1 MSPSARPGRWA
12 TTPCPAWSGR
22 SRRSTASSRPPTAR
36 RCSSTSPKQRPWTRP
51 SAVRRPSRSRR
62 APDVAGNLRA
72 LRRRIRSTQSTKKI
86 FSAQELIAGAR
97 IVRAQA
103 RVEASK
109 PYAREITRVLSAL
122 ASSASLDHPLLTERQ
137 DARRAAVLVI
147 TSDRGFAGSYNVN
160 VLRRTEE
167 LLSLLR
173 QEGKEP
179 VLYVV
184 GRKGETYYSF
194 RDRPFEESFTGF
206 SEQPNYADAQQVGR
220 ALIDA
225 FTAGE
230 DDVDG
235 GPGEDDILGVDE
247 LHIVYT
253 EFRSLLAQV
262 PVAKRMAPLEV
273 EEVEEFDYER
283 EDRAAGRTGDS
294 GVPTSYE
301 FEPSAEMLLD
311 ALLPKYITT
320 RIYAAML
327 EAAASE
333 SASRRRAMKSASD
346 NAEELAKNLSRQA
359 NQARQAEITQEIS
372 EIVGGADA
380 LVSAGADD

>member
-1 MSPSARPGRWA
+1 M
-12 TTPCPAWSGR
+12 
-22 SRRSTASSRPPTAR
+22 
-36 RCSSTSPKQRPWTRP
+36 
-51 SAVRRPSRSRR
+51 
-62 APDVAGNLRA
+62 AGSLRA

-97 IVRAQA
+97 IVRAQN

-122 ASSASLDHPLLTERQ
+122 AGSASLDHPLLTERP
-137 DARRAAVLVI
+137 DAGRVAVLVI

-167 LLSLLR
+167 LLRLLR
-173 QEGKEP
+173 NEGKDP

-184 GRKGETYYSF
+184 GRKGETYYRF
-194 RDRPFEESFTGF
+194 RDRPIVDSWTGF
-206 SEQPNYADAQQVGR
+206 SEQPGYEDAQRVGST
-220 ALIDA
+220 LIEA

-230 DDVDG
+230 DDLDG
-235 GPGEDDILGVDE
+235 GPGADGVIGVDE

-253 EFRSLLAQV
+253 EFRSLLSQV
-262 PVAKRMAPLEV
+262 PVAKRMAPLVV
-273 EEVEEFDYER
+273 EEVDEFRDEA
-283 EDRAAGRTGDS
+283 DQPQRTS
-294 GVPTSYE
+294 EVPTSYE
-301 FEPSAEMLLD
+301 FEPSAEALLD
-311 ALLPKYITT
+311 ALLPKYVTT

-346 NAEELAKNLSRQA
+346 NAEELAKNLARQA

>member
-1 MSPSARPGRWA
+1 
-12 TTPCPAWSGR
+12 
-22 SRRSTASSRPPTAR
+22 
-36 RCSSTSPKQRPWTRP
+36 
-51 SAVRRPSRSRR
+51 
-62 APDVAGNLRA
+62 
-72 LRRRIRSTQSTKKI
+72 
-86 FSAQELIAGAR
+86 
-97 IVRAQA
+97 
-103 RVEASK
+103 VEASK

-122 ASSASLDHPLLTERQ
+122 ASSASLDHPLLTEREKPE
-137 DARRAAVLVI
+137 RAAVLVI

-167 LLSLLR
+167 LLALLR

-179 VLYVV
+179 LLYVV

-194 RDRPFEESFTGF
+194 RHRDMADTFTGF
-206 SEQPNYADAQQVGR
+206 SEQPSYPDAQRVGEE
-220 ALIDA
+220 LIAA
-225 FTAGE
+225 FSAGA
-230 DDVDG
+230 DDEAGGGAGADG
-235 GPGEDDILGVDE
+235 VLGVDE

-283 EDRAAGRTGDS
+283 EDRESGQTGDS

-301 FEPSAEMLLD
+301 FEPSAEGLLD

-380 LVSAGADD
+380 LVSANAGD

>member
-1 MSPSARPGRWA
+1 MA
-12 TTPCPAWSGR
+12 
-22 SRRSTASSRPPTAR
+22 AS
-36 RCSSTSPKQRPWTRP
+36 
-51 SAVRRPSRSRR
+51 
-62 APDVAGNLRA
+62 LRA

-122 ASSASLDHPLLTERQ
+122 AASASLDHPLLTERENP
-137 DARRAAVLVI
+137 RRAAVLVI

-167 LLSLLR
+167 LLGLLR

-179 VLYVV
+179 LLYVV

-194 RDRPFEESFTGF
+194 RQREMEDTFTGF
-206 SEQPNYADAQQVGR
+206 SEQPRYENAQEVGEV
-220 ALIDA
+220 LIDA

-230 DDVDG
+230 DDAEGNADG
-235 GPGEDDILGVDE
+235 IAGVDE

-253 EFRSLLAQV
+253 EFRSLLSQV

-283 EDRAAGRTGDS
+283 EDREAGRQSDT

-301 FEPSAEMLLD
+301 FEPSAEALLD
-311 ALLPKYITT
+311 ALLPKYVTT
-320 RIYAAML
+320 RIFAAML
-327 EAAASE
+327 ESAASE

-346 NAEELAKNLSRQA
+346 NAEELAKNLSRLA

-380 LVSAGADD
+380 LVAANADY

>member
-1 MSPSARPGRWA
+1 M
-12 TTPCPAWSGR
+12 
-22 SRRSTASSRPPTAR
+22 ASS
-36 RCSSTSPKQRPWTRP
+36 
-51 SAVRRPSRSRR
+51 
-62 APDVAGNLRA
+62 LRA
-72 LRRRIRSTQSTKKI
+72 LRRRIRSTKSTKKI

-137 DARRAAVLVI
+137 NPKRAAVLVI

-167 LLSLLR
+167 LLALLR

-194 RDRPFEESFTGF
+194 RDREMAQTFTGF
-206 SEQPNYADAQQVGR
+206 SEQPAYENAQEVGS
-220 ALIDA
+220 ALIDV
-225 FTAGE
+225 FTAGA
-230 DDVDG
+230 DDDEGGAGADG
-235 GPGEDDILGVDE
+235 ILGVDE
-247 LHIVYT
+247 LHIVFT
-253 EFRSLLAQV
+253 EFRSLLSQV

-283 EDRAAGRTGDS
+283 EDRESGTGTDS

-301 FEPSAEMLLD
+301 FEPSAEGLLD
-311 ALLPKYITT
+311 ALLPKYIST

-380 LVSAGADD
+380 LVTAGAND

>member
-1 MSPSARPGRWA
+1 M
-12 TTPCPAWSGR
+12 
-22 SRRSTASSRPPTAR
+22 ASS
-36 RCSSTSPKQRPWTRP
+36 
-51 SAVRRPSRSRR
+51 
-62 APDVAGNLRA
+62 LRA
-72 LRRRIRSTQSTKKI
+72 LRRRIRSTKSTKKI

-137 DARRAAVLVI
+137 NPSRAAVLVV

-167 LLSLLR
+167 LLALLR

-194 RDRPFEESFTGF
+194 RDREMEQTFTGF
-206 SEQPNYADAQQVGR
+206 SEQPAYVNAQEVGS
-220 ALIDA
+220 ALIDV
-225 FTAGE
+225 FSAGA
-230 DDVDG
+230 DDEDG
-235 GPGEDDILGVDE
+235 GAGADGVLGVDE
-247 LHIVYT
+247 LHIVFT
-253 EFRSLLAQV
+253 EFRSLLSQV

-283 EDRAAGRTGDS
+283 EERESGHADDS
-294 GVPTSYE
+294 GIPTSYE
-301 FEPSAEMLLD
+301 FEPSAEGLLD

-333 SASRRRAMKSASD
+333 SASRRRAMK
-346 NAEELAKNLSRQA
+346 
-359 NQARQAEITQEIS
+359 
-372 EIVGGADA
+372 
-380 LVSAGADD
+380 

>member
-1 MSPSARPGRWA
+1 
-12 TTPCPAWSGR
+12 
-22 SRRSTASSRPPTAR
+22 
-36 RCSSTSPKQRPWTRP
+36 
-51 SAVRRPSRSRR
+51 
-62 APDVAGNLRA
+62 
-72 LRRRIRSTQSTKKI
+72 
-86 FSAQELIAGAR
+86 
-97 IVRAQA
+97 
-103 RVEASK
+103 
-109 PYAREITRVLSAL
+109 
-122 ASSASLDHPLLTERQ
+122 
-137 DARRAAVLVI
+137 VI

-194 RDRPFEESFTGF
+194 RHREMADTFTGF
-206 SEQPNYADAQQVGR
+206 SEQPNYPDAQRVGQE
-220 ALIDA
+220 LIAA

-230 DDVDG
+230 DDEDG
-235 GPGEDDILGVDE
+235 GAGADEILGVDE

-253 EFRSLLAQV
+253 EFRSLLSQV

-283 EDRAAGRTGDS
+283 EDREHGAGGNDS

-301 FEPSAEMLLD
+301 FEPSAEGLLD

-380 LVSAGADD
+380 LVKAGAGD

>member
-1 MSPSARPGRWA
+1 M
-12 TTPCPAWSGR
+12 
-22 SRRSTASSRPPTAR
+22 ASS
-36 RCSSTSPKQRPWTRP
+36 
-51 SAVRRPSRSRR
+51 
-62 APDVAGNLRA
+62 LRA

-122 ASSASLDHPLLTERQ
+122 ASSASLDHALLTERQ
-137 DARRAAVLVI
+137 NPNRAAVLVI

-167 LLSLLR
+167 LLALLR
-173 QEGKEP
+173 QEGKQP

-194 RDRPFEESFTGF
+194 RDREMAATFIGF
-206 SEQPNYADAQQVGR
+206 SEQPGYGDAQKVGS
-220 ALIDA
+220 ALIDV

-230 DDVDG
+230 DDDREDG
-235 GPGEDDILGVDE
+235 AGGSAGPDGVLGVDE

-253 EFRSLLAQV
+253 EFRSLLSQV

-283 EDRAAGRTGDS
+283 EDRERGAAGDS

-301 FEPSAEMLLD
+301 FEPSAEGLLD
-311 ALLPKYITT
+311 ALLPKYVTT

-372 EIVGGADA
+372 EIVGGSEA
-380 LVSAGADD
+380 LVSAGSGD

>member
-1 MSPSARPGRWA
+1 
-12 TTPCPAWSGR
+12 
-22 SRRSTASSRPPTAR
+22 
-36 RCSSTSPKQRPWTRP
+36 
-51 SAVRRPSRSRR
+51 
-62 APDVAGNLRA
+62 VAGNLRA

-137 DARRAAVLVI
+137 NPRRAAVLVI

-167 LLSLLR
+167 LLALLR

-194 RDRPFEESFTGF
+194 RNREMADTFTGF
-206 SEQPNYADAQQVGR
+206 SEQPNYPDAQRVGE
-220 ALIDA
+220 ALIAA

-230 DDVDG
+230 DDDETGAGADG
-235 GPGEDDILGVDE
+235 VLGVDE

-253 EFRSLLAQV
+253 EFRSLLSQV

-283 EDRAAGRTGDS
+283 EDREHGVTGDS

-301 FEPSAEMLLD
+301 FEPSAEALLD
-311 ALLPKYITT
+311 ALLPKYVTT
-320 RIYAAML
+320 RIFAAML
-327 EAAASE
+327 ESAASE

-380 LVSAGADD
+380 LVSANADD

>member
-1 MSPSARPGRWA
+1 VA
-12 TTPCPAWSGR
+12 
-22 SRRSTASSRPPTAR
+22 AS
-36 RCSSTSPKQRPWTRP
+36 
-51 SAVRRPSRSRR
+51 
-62 APDVAGNLRA
+62 LRA

-137 DARRAAVLVI
+137 NPRRAAVLVI

-167 LLSLLR
+167 LLALLR

-194 RDRPFEESFTGF
+194 RDREMAETFTGF
-206 SEQPNYADAQQVGR
+206 SEQPRYEDAQEVGS
-220 ALIDA
+220 ALIDV
-225 FTAGE
+225 FVAGE
-230 DDVDG
+230 DDDEQG
-235 GPGEDDILGVDE
+235 GAGADDILGVDE

-253 EFRSLLAQV
+253 EFRSLLSQV

-283 EDRAAGRTGDS
+283 EDREQGQTGNDS
-294 GVPTSYE
+294 GIPTAYE
-301 FEPSAEMLLD
+301 FEPSAEGLLD

-372 EIVGGADA
+372 EIVGGSDA
-380 LVSAGADD
+380 LVSAGSGD

>member
-1 MSPSARPGRWA
+1 MA
-12 TTPCPAWSGR
+12 
-22 SRRSTASSRPPTAR
+22 AS
-36 RCSSTSPKQRPWTRP
+36 
-51 SAVRRPSRSRR
+51 
-62 APDVAGNLRA
+62 LRA
-72 LRRRIRSTQSTKKI
+72 LRRRIRSTQSTKTI

-122 ASSASLDHPLLTERQ
+122 ASSASLDHPLLTERENPQ
-137 DARRAAVLVI
+137 RAAVLVI

-173 QEGKEP
+173 KEGKEP

-194 RDRPFEESFTGF
+194 RDREMAQTFTGF
-206 SEQPNYADAQQVGR
+206 SEQPGYENAQEVGT
-220 ALIDA
+220 ALIDV

-230 DDVDG
+230 DDDDG
-235 GPGEDDILGVDE
+235 GAGADGIFGVDE

-253 EFRSLLAQV
+253 EFRSLLSQV

-273 EEVEEFDYER
+273 EEVEEFDYEA
-283 EDRAAGRTGDS
+283 EDRAAGKTDDS

-301 FEPSAEMLLD
+301 FEPSAEGLLD
-311 ALLPKYITT
+311 ALLPKYVTT

-346 NAEELAKNLSRQA
+346 NAEELAKTLSRQA

-372 EIVGGADA
+372 EIVGGSDA
-380 LVSAGADD
+380 LVSAGAND

>member
-1 MSPSARPGRWA
+1 MA
-12 TTPCPAWSGR
+12 
-22 SRRSTASSRPPTAR
+22 AS
-36 RCSSTSPKQRPWTRP
+36 
-51 SAVRRPSRSRR
+51 
-62 APDVAGNLRA
+62 LRA

-137 DARRAAVLVI
+137 NPQRAAVLVI

-173 QEGKEP
+173 KEGKEP

-194 RDRPFEESFTGF
+194 RNREMADTFTGF
-206 SEQPNYADAQQVGR
+206 SEQPNYTDAQAVGEE
-220 ALIDA
+220 LIAA

-230 DDVDG
+230 DDVDDG
-235 GPGEDDILGVDE
+235 GTESRAGADGILGVDE
-247 LHIVYT
+247 LHIIYT
-253 EFRSLLAQV
+253 EFRSLLSQV

-283 EDRAAGRTGDS
+283 EDREHGQAGNDS

-301 FEPSAEMLLD
+301 FEPSAEGLLD

-372 EIVGGADA
+372 EIVGGSEA
-380 LVSAGADD
+380 LVSAGAGD

>member
-1 MSPSARPGRWA
+1 M
-12 TTPCPAWSGR
+12 
-22 SRRSTASSRPPTAR
+22 
-36 RCSSTSPKQRPWTRP
+36 
-51 SAVRRPSRSRR
+51 
-62 APDVAGNLRA
+62 AGNLRA
-72 LRRRIRSTQSTKKI
+72 LRRRIRSTRSTKKI

-97 IVRAQA
+97 IVRAQN

-122 ASSASLDHPLLTERQ
+122 AGSASLDHPLLTERE
-137 DARRAAVLVI
+137 RPGRVAVLVI

-167 LLSLLR
+167 LLGLLR
-173 QEGKEP
+173 DEGKDP

-184 GRKGETYYSF
+184 GRKGETYYRF
-194 RDRPFEESFTGF
+194 RDREFTDSWTGF
-206 SEQPNYADAQQVGR
+206 SEQPAYENAQEVGR
-220 ALIDA
+220 VLIEA
-225 FTAGE
+225 FTAGA
-230 DDVDG
+230 DDEATAGGRDG
-235 GPGEDDILGVDE
+235 VAGVDE

-262 PVAKRMAPLEV
+262 PVAKRMAPLVV
-273 EEVEEFDYER
+273 EEVDEFRDEQPGQ
-283 EDRAAGRTGDS
+283 DAAGHGPE
-294 GVPTSYE
+294 VPTSYE
-301 FEPSAEMLLD
+301 FEPSAEALLD

-380 LVSAGADD
+380 LVSAGQDD

>member
-1 MSPSARPGRWA
+1 MA
-12 TTPCPAWSGR
+12 
-22 SRRSTASSRPPTAR
+22 AS
-36 RCSSTSPKQRPWTRP
+36 
-51 SAVRRPSRSRR
+51 
-62 APDVAGNLRA
+62 LRA

-122 ASSASLDHPLLTERQ
+122 ASSASLDHPLLTERENP
-137 DARRAAVLVI
+137 RRAAVLVI

-167 LLSLLR
+167 LLALLR

-194 RDRPFEESFTGF
+194 RDREMAATFTGF
-206 SEQPNYADAQQVGR
+206 SEQPGYEDAQGVGS
-220 ALIDA
+220 ALIDV
-225 FTAGE
+225 FVAGE
-230 DDVDG
+230 DDEDG
-235 GPGEDDILGVDE
+235 GAGADGILGVDE

-253 EFRSLLAQV
+253 EFRSLLSQV

-283 EDRAAGRTGDS
+283 EDRESGTAGDS

-301 FEPSAEMLLD
+301 FEPSAEGLFD
-311 ALLPKYITT
+311 ALLPKYVTT

-372 EIVGGADA
+372 EIVGGSDA
-380 LVSAGADD
+380 LVSAGSAD

>member
-1 MSPSARPGRWA
+1 
-12 TTPCPAWSGR
+12 
-22 SRRSTASSRPPTAR
+22 
-36 RCSSTSPKQRPWTRP
+36 
-51 SAVRRPSRSRR
+51 
-62 APDVAGNLRA
+62 VAGTLRA

-122 ASSASLDHPLLTERQ
+122 ASSASLDHPLLTERENP
-137 DARRAAVLVI
+137 RRAAVLVI

-194 RDRPFEESFTGF
+194 RHREMVDTFTGF
-206 SEQPNYADAQQVGR
+206 SEQPSYPDAQRVGEE
-220 ALIDA
+220 LIAA

-230 DDVDG
+230 DDEEGGGAGADG
-235 GPGEDDILGVDE
+235 ILGVDE

-283 EDRAAGRTGDS
+283 EDRESGHAADS

-301 FEPSAEMLLD
+301 FEPSAEGLLD

-380 LVSAGADD
+380 LVSANAGD

>member
-1 MSPSARPGRWA
+1 M
-12 TTPCPAWSGR
+12 
-22 SRRSTASSRPPTAR
+22 
-36 RCSSTSPKQRPWTRP
+36 
-51 SAVRRPSRSRR
+51 
-62 APDVAGNLRA
+62 AGNLRA

-109 PYAREITRVLSAL
+109 PYAHEITRVLSAL
-122 ASSASLDHPLLTERQ
+122 AQSASLDHPMLTQRENP
-137 DARRAAVLVI
+137 RRAAVLVI

-167 LLSLLR
+167 LLGLLR
-173 QEGKEP
+173 EEGKEP

-194 RDRPFEESFTGF
+194 RQRETRETFTGF
-206 SEQPNYADAQQVGR
+206 SEQPRYSDAQRVGE
-220 ALIDA
+220 ALITA
-225 FTAGE
+225 FNAGN
-230 DDVDG
+230 DDDG
-235 GPGEDDILGVDE
+235 GSDEEGVDDVDE

-262 PVAKRMAPLEV
+262 PVAKRMVPLEV

-283 EDRAAGRTGDS
+283 EDRSAGRPRDERQP
-294 GVPTSYE
+294 VSYE
-301 FEPSAEMLLD
+301 FEPSAEALLD
-311 ALLPKYITT
+311 ALLPKYVTT

-380 LVSAGADD
+380 LVSAKSED

>member
-1 MSPSARPGRWA
+1 MA
-12 TTPCPAWSGR
+12 
-22 SRRSTASSRPPTAR
+22 AS
-36 RCSSTSPKQRPWTRP
+36 
-51 SAVRRPSRSRR
+51 
-62 APDVAGNLRA
+62 LRA

-137 DARRAAVLVI
+137 NPQRAAVLVI

-194 RDRPFEESFTGF
+194 RDREMADTFTGF
-206 SEQPNYADAQQVGR
+206 SEQPGYEDAQRVGQE
-220 ALIDA
+220 LIAA

-230 DDVDG
+230 DDEDG
-235 GPGEDDILGVDE
+235 GAGADGILGVDE

-283 EDRAAGRTGDS
+283 EDRESGGAAGSDS

-301 FEPSAEMLLD
+301 FEPSAEGLLD

>member
-1 MSPSARPGRWA
+1 M
-12 TTPCPAWSGR
+12 
-22 SRRSTASSRPPTAR
+22 
-36 RCSSTSPKQRPWTRP
+36 
-51 SAVRRPSRSRR
+51 
-62 APDVAGNLRA
+62 AGSLRA

-122 ASSASLDHPLLTERQ
+122 ASSASLDHPLLTERT
-137 DARRAAVLVI
+137 DARRVAVLVI

-167 LLSLLR
+167 LLGLLR
-173 QEGKEP
+173 NEGKEP

-184 GRKGETYYSF
+184 GRKGETYYRF
-194 RDRPFEESFTGF
+194 RDREFAESWTGF
-206 SEQPNYADAQQVGR
+206 SEQPNYSDAQEVGR
-220 ALIDA
+220 TLIDA
-225 FTAGE
+225 FSAGE
-230 DDVDG
+230 DDDEGGAGADG
-235 GPGEDDILGVDE
+235 ILGVDE
-247 LHIVYT
+247 LHIVFT
-253 EFRSLLAQV
+253 EFRSLLSQV
-262 PVAKRMAPLEV
+262 PVANRMAPLVV
-273 EEVEEFDYER
+273 EEVEEFRDER
-283 EDRAAGRTGDS
+283 DGGGRSSDI
-294 GVPTSYE
+294 PTSYE
-301 FEPSAEMLLD
+301 FEPSAEALLD
-311 ALLPKYITT
+311 ALLPKYVTT

-380 LVSAGADD
+380 LVSAGSDD

>member
-1 MSPSARPGRWA
+1 MA
-12 TTPCPAWSGR
+12 
-22 SRRSTASSRPPTAR
+22 AS
-36 RCSSTSPKQRPWTRP
+36 
-51 SAVRRPSRSRR
+51 
-62 APDVAGNLRA
+62 LRA

-97 IVRAQA
+97 IVRAQN

-109 PYAREITRVLSAL
+109 PYAREITKVLSAL
-122 ASSASLDHPLLTERQ
+122 ASSASLDHPLLTEREKPG
-137 DARRAAVLVI
+137 RVAVLVI

-167 LLSLLR
+167 LLGLLR
-173 QEGKEP
+173 SEGKDP

-184 GRKGETYYSF
+184 GRKGETYYRF
-194 RDRPFEESFTGF
+194 RDRAVEETWTGF
-206 SEQPNYADAQQVGR
+206 SEQPGYADAQAVGST
-220 ALIDA
+220 LIEA

-230 DDVDG
+230 DDDQGNADG
-235 GPGEDDILGVDE
+235 IDGVDE

-273 EEVEEFDYER
+273 EEVEEFEHER
-283 EDRAAGRTGDS
+283 DEAAAGQKSTD
-294 GVPTSYE
+294 VPTSYE
-301 FEPSAEMLLD
+301 FEPSPEALLD
-311 ALLPKYITT
+311 ALLPKYIST

-327 EAAASE
+327 ESAASE

-359 NQARQAEITQEIS
+359 NAARQAGITQEIS

-380 LVSAGADD
+380 LVSSGSDI

>member
-1 MSPSARPGRWA
+1 M
-12 TTPCPAWSGR
+12 
-22 SRRSTASSRPPTAR
+22 
-36 RCSSTSPKQRPWTRP
+36 
-51 SAVRRPSRSRR
+51 
-62 APDVAGNLRA
+62 AGSLRA

-97 IVRAQA
+97 IVRAQN

-122 ASSASLDHPLLTERQ
+122 AGSASLDHPLLTERP
-137 DARRAAVLVI
+137 DANRVAVLVI

-167 LLSLLR
+167 LLRLLR
-173 QEGKEP
+173 NEGKEP

-184 GRKGETYYSF
+184 GRKGETYYRF
-194 RDRPFEESFTGF
+194 RDRDFAESWTGF
-206 SEQPNYADAQQVGR
+206 SEQPNYSDAQAVGST
-220 ALIDA
+220 LIDA

-230 DDVDG
+230 DDADG
-235 GPGEDDILGVDE
+235 GAGADEIFGVDE

-262 PVAKRMAPLEV
+262 PVAKRMAPLVV
-273 EEVEEFDYER
+273 EEVDEFRDES
-283 EDRAAGRTGDS
+283 DAPQRTS
-294 GVPTSYE
+294 EVPTSYE
-301 FEPSAEMLLD
+301 FEPSAEALLD
-311 ALLPKYITT
+311 ALLPKYVTT

-346 NAEELAKNLSRQA
+346 NAEELAKNLARQA

-380 LVSAGADD
+380 LVSTSSD

>member
-1 MSPSARPGRWA
+1 MA
-12 TTPCPAWSGR
+12 
-22 SRRSTASSRPPTAR
+22 AS
-36 RCSSTSPKQRPWTRP
+36 
-51 SAVRRPSRSRR
+51 
-62 APDVAGNLRA
+62 LRA

-137 DARRAAVLVI
+137 NPRRAAVLVI

-173 QEGKEP
+173 QEGKQP

-194 RDRPFEESFTGF
+194 RDREMAQTFTGF
-206 SEQPNYADAQQVGR
+206 SEQPGYDDAQEVGR
-220 ALIDA
+220 VLIDV

-230 DDVDG
+230 DDEDG
-235 GPGEDDILGVDE
+235 GPGADGIDGVDE

-253 EFRSLLAQV
+253 EFRSLLSQV

-283 EDRAAGRTGDS
+283 EDRESGRTGDS

-301 FEPSAEMLLD
+301 FEPSAEGLLD
-311 ALLPKYITT
+311 ALLPKYVTT

-380 LVSAGADD
+380 LVSAGSGD

>member
-1 MSPSARPGRWA
+1 M
-12 TTPCPAWSGR
+12 
-22 SRRSTASSRPPTAR
+22 
-36 RCSSTSPKQRPWTRP
+36 
-51 SAVRRPSRSRR
+51 
-62 APDVAGNLRA
+62 AGSLRA

-97 IVRAQA
+97 IVRAQN
-103 RVEASK
+103 RVAASK

-122 ASSASLDHPLLTERQ
+122 AGSASLDHPLLTERP
-137 DARRAAVLVI
+137 DARRVAVLVI

-167 LLSLLR
+167 LLGLLR

-184 GRKGETYYSF
+184 GRKGETYYRF
-194 RDRPFEESFTGF
+194 RDREFAESWTGF
-206 SEQPNYADAQQVGR
+206 SEQPNYTDAQEVGR
-220 ALIDA
+220 TLIDA

-230 DDVDG
+230 DDDEGGAGADG
-235 GPGEDDILGVDE
+235 ILGVDE
-247 LHIVYT
+247 LHIVFT
-253 EFRSLLAQV
+253 EFRSLLSQV
-262 PVAKRMAPLEV
+262 PVANRMAPLVV
-273 EEVEEFDYER
+273 EEVEEFRDEQ
-283 EDRAAGRTGDS
+283 DGSGRTS
-294 GVPTSYE
+294 EIPTSYE
-301 FEPSAEMLLD
+301 FEPSAEALLD
-311 ALLPKYITT
+311 ALLPKYVTT

-346 NAEELAKNLSRQA
+346 NAEELAKNLARQA

-380 LVSAGADD
+380 LVSAGSDD

>member
-1 MSPSARPGRWA
+1 M
-12 TTPCPAWSGR
+12 
-22 SRRSTASSRPPTAR
+22 
-36 RCSSTSPKQRPWTRP
+36 
-51 SAVRRPSRSRR
+51 
-62 APDVAGNLRA
+62 AGSLRA

-137 DARRAAVLVI
+137 NPKRAAVLVI

-194 RDRPFEESFTGF
+194 RDREMADTFTGF
-206 SEQPNYADAQQVGR
+206 SEQPHYENAQEVGSE
-220 ALIDA
+220 LIDV

-230 DDVDG
+230 DDEEGGVGADG
-235 GPGEDDILGVDE
+235 ILGVDE

-253 EFRSLLAQV
+253 EFRSLLSQV

-283 EDRAAGRTGDS
+283 DDREHGAASENDS

-301 FEPSAEMLLD
+301 FEPSAEGLLD

-372 EIVGGADA
+372 EIVGGSDA
-380 LVSAGADD
+380 LVSAGAND

>member
-1 MSPSARPGRWA
+1 VA
-12 TTPCPAWSGR
+12 
-22 SRRSTASSRPPTAR
+22 AS
-36 RCSSTSPKQRPWTRP
+36 
-51 SAVRRPSRSRR
+51 
-62 APDVAGNLRA
+62 LRA

-109 PYAREITRVLSAL
+109 PYAREITQVLSAL

-137 DARRAAVLVI
+137 NPRRAAVLVI

-167 LLSLLR
+167 LLALLR

-194 RDRPFEESFTGF
+194 RDREMAGTFTGF
-206 SEQPNYADAQQVGR
+206 SEQPAYENAQEVGSE
-220 ALIDA
+220 LIDVFA
-225 FTAGE
+225 AGE
-230 DDVDG
+230 DDEDG
-235 GPGEDDILGVDE
+235 GAGADGILGVDE

-253 EFRSLLAQV
+253 EFRSLLSQV

-283 EDRAAGRTGDS
+283 EDREHGAAGDS

-301 FEPSAEMLLD
+301 FEPSAEGLLD
-311 ALLPKYITT
+311 ALLPKYVTT

-372 EIVGGADA
+372 EIVGGSDA
-380 LVSAGADD
+380 LVSAGSGD

>member
-1 MSPSARPGRWA
+1 M
-12 TTPCPAWSGR
+12 
-22 SRRSTASSRPPTAR
+22 
-36 RCSSTSPKQRPWTRP
+36 
-51 SAVRRPSRSRR
+51 
-62 APDVAGNLRA
+62 AGSLRA

-97 IVRAQA
+97 IVRAQN

-122 ASSASLDHPLLTERQ
+122 AGAASLDHPLLTERSG
-137 DARRAAVLVI
+137 ARRVAVLVI

-167 LLSLLR
+167 LLGLLR
-173 QEGKEP
+173 SEGKEP

-184 GRKGETYYSF
+184 GRKGETYYRF
-194 RDRPFEESFTGF
+194 RDRPVVDSWTGF
-206 SEQPNYADAQQVGR
+206 SEQPGYEDAQEVGR
-220 ALIDA
+220 ALIAA

-230 DDVDG
+230 DDDETGGGADG
-235 GPGEDDILGVDE
+235 IEGVDE

-253 EFRSLLAQV
+253 EFRSLLSQV

-273 EEVEEFDYER
+273 EEVEEFSDEQ
-283 EDRAAGRTGDS
+283 DGAGRS
-294 GVPTSYE
+294 SEVPTSYE
-301 FEPSAEMLLD
+301 FEPSAEALLD
-311 ALLPKYITT
+311 ALLPKYVTT

-346 NAEELAKNLSRQA
+346 NAEELAKNLARQA

-372 EIVGGADA
+372 EIVGGAGALADA
-380 LVSAGADD
+380 AAQD

>member
-1 MSPSARPGRWA
+1 M
-12 TTPCPAWSGR
+12 
-22 SRRSTASSRPPTAR
+22 
-36 RCSSTSPKQRPWTRP
+36 
-51 SAVRRPSRSRR
+51 
-62 APDVAGNLRA
+62 AGSLRA

-97 IVRAQA
+97 IVRAQN

-122 ASSASLDHPLLTERQ
+122 AGSASLDHPLLTERP

-167 LLSLLR
+167 LLGLLR
-173 QEGKEP
+173 NEGKEP
-179 VLYVV
+179 LLYVV
-184 GRKGETYYSF
+184 GRKGETYYRF
-194 RDRPFEESFTGF
+194 RNRDIADSWTGF
-206 SEQPNYADAQQVGR
+206 SEQPGYENAQEVGGT
-220 ALIDA
+220 LIDA
-225 FTAGE
+225 FSAGE
-230 DDVDG
+230 DDDESGGAGADG
-235 GPGEDDILGVDE
+235 ILGVDE

-253 EFRSLLAQV
+253 EFRSLLSQV
-262 PVAKRMAPLEV
+262 PVAKRMAPLVV
-273 EEVEEFDYER
+273 EEVDEFRDER
-283 EDRAAGRTGDS
+283 DAGGPDDRERSD
-294 GVPTSYE
+294 VPTSYE
-301 FEPSAEMLLD
+301 FEPSAEGLLD
-311 ALLPKYITT
+311 ALLPKYVTT

-380 LVSAGADD
+380 LVSANADD

>member
-1 MSPSARPGRWA
+1 MA
-12 TTPCPAWSGR
+12 
-22 SRRSTASSRPPTAR
+22 AS
-36 RCSSTSPKQRPWTRP
+36 
-51 SAVRRPSRSRR
+51 
-62 APDVAGNLRA
+62 LRA

-137 DARRAAVLVI
+137 NPRRAAVLVI

-167 LLSLLR
+167 LLALLR

-179 VLYVV
+179 LLYVV

-194 RDRPFEESFTGF
+194 RHREMQQTFTGF
-206 SEQPNYADAQQVGR
+206 SEQPGYVNAQEVGR
-220 ALIDA
+220 VLIDA

-230 DDVDG
+230 DDEDG
-235 GPGEDDILGVDE
+235 GAGADGILGVDE

-253 EFRSLLAQV
+253 EFRSLLSQV

-283 EDRAAGRTGDS
+283 EEREAGTTGDS

-301 FEPSAEMLLD
+301 FEPSAEGLLD
-311 ALLPKYITT
+311 ALLPKYVTT

>member
-1 MSPSARPGRWA
+1 MA
-12 TTPCPAWSGR
+12 
-22 SRRSTASSRPPTAR
+22 AS
-36 RCSSTSPKQRPWTRP
+36 
-51 SAVRRPSRSRR
+51 
-62 APDVAGNLRA
+62 LRA

-122 ASSASLDHPLLTERQ
+122 AASASLDHPLLTERENP
-137 DARRAAVLVI
+137 RRVAVLVI

-167 LLSLLR
+167 LLALLR
-173 QEGKEP
+173 DEGKEP

-194 RDRPFEESFTGF
+194 RDRDMEETFTGF
-206 SEQPNYADAQQVGR
+206 SEQPRYADAQEVGE
-220 ALIDA
+220 ALIAA

-230 DDVDG
+230 DDDEGNPDG
-235 GPGEDDILGVDE
+235 VQGVDE

-253 EFRSLLAQV
+253 EFRSLLSQV
-262 PVAKRMAPLEV
+262 PVAKRMAPLVV

-283 EDRAAGRTGDS
+283 EDREAGRQSES

-301 FEPSAEMLLD
+301 FEPSAEALLD
-311 ALLPKYITT
+311 ALLPKYVTT

-380 LVSAGADD
+380 LVTANAGD

>member
-1 MSPSARPGRWA
+1 M
-12 TTPCPAWSGR
+12 
-22 SRRSTASSRPPTAR
+22 
-36 RCSSTSPKQRPWTRP
+36 
-51 SAVRRPSRSRR
+51 
-62 APDVAGNLRA
+62 AGSLRA

-194 RDRPFEESFTGF
+194 RDRPVAETFTGF
-206 SEQPNYADAQQVGR
+206 SEQPNYTDAQRVGEE
-220 ALIDA
+220 LIAA

-230 DDVDG
+230 DDDETGAGADG
-235 GPGEDDILGVDE
+235 VLGVDE

-253 EFRSLLAQV
+253 EFRSLLAQI

-283 EDRAAGRTGDS
+283 EDRESGVIAGDS

-301 FEPSAEMLLD
+301 FEPSPDALLD
-311 ALLPKYITT
+311 ALLPKYVTT
-320 RIYAAML
+320 RIFAAML
-327 EAAASE
+327 ESAASE
-333 SASRRRAMKSASD
+333 SANRQRAMKAATD
-346 NAEELAKNLSRQA
+346 NANELIRSLTLES
-359 NQARQAEITQEIS
+359 NQARQAQITQEIS

-380 LVSAGADD
+380 LVSAGSES

>member
-1 MSPSARPGRWA
+1 MA
-12 TTPCPAWSGR
+12 
-22 SRRSTASSRPPTAR
+22 AS
-36 RCSSTSPKQRPWTRP
+36 
-51 SAVRRPSRSRR
+51 
-62 APDVAGNLRA
+62 LRA

-137 DARRAAVLVI
+137 NPRRAGVLVI

-194 RDRPFEESFTGF
+194 RDRAMEDTFTGF
-206 SEQPNYADAQQVGR
+206 SEQPNYTDAQEVGR
-220 ALIDA
+220 VLIDA

-230 DDVDG
+230 DDEEGGAGADG
-235 GPGEDDILGVDE
+235 VLGVDE

-273 EEVEEFDYER
+273 EEVEEFDYEA

-301 FEPSAEMLLD
+301 FEPSAEGLLD
-311 ALLPKYITT
+311 ALLPKYVTT

-372 EIVGGADA
+372 EIVGGSDA
-380 LVSAGADD
+380 LVSAGAQD

>member
-1 MSPSARPGRWA
+1 M
-12 TTPCPAWSGR
+12 
-22 SRRSTASSRPPTAR
+22 
-36 RCSSTSPKQRPWTRP
+36 
-51 SAVRRPSRSRR
+51 
-62 APDVAGNLRA
+62 AGSLRA

-97 IVRAQA
+97 IVRAQN

-122 ASSASLDHPLLTERQ
+122 ASSASLDHPLLTEREKPG
-137 DARRAAVLVI
+137 RVAVLVI

-167 LLSLLR
+167 LLGLLR
-173 QEGKEP
+173 NEGKDP
-179 VLYVV
+179 QLYVV
-184 GRKGETYYSF
+184 GRKGETYYRF
-194 RDRPFEESFTGF
+194 RDRDMVDTWTGF
-206 SEQPNYADAQQVGR
+206 SEQPGYENAQEVGST
-220 ALIDA
+220 LIEA
-225 FTAGE
+225 FTAGA
-230 DDVDG
+230 DDDETGAGADG
-235 GPGEDDILGVDE
+235 ILGVDE

-253 EFRSLLAQV
+253 EFRSLLSQV

-273 EEVEEFDYER
+273 EEVEEFRDER
-283 EDRAAGRTGDS
+283 DEQLAAERTSD
-294 GVPTSYE
+294 VPTSYE
-301 FEPSAEMLLD
+301 FEPSAEALLD

-380 LVSAGADD
+380 LVSANAGD

>member
-1 MSPSARPGRWA
+1 M
-12 TTPCPAWSGR
+12 
-22 SRRSTASSRPPTAR
+22 
-36 RCSSTSPKQRPWTRP
+36 
-51 SAVRRPSRSRR
+51 
-62 APDVAGNLRA
+62 AGSLRA

-137 DARRAAVLVI
+137 NPQRAAVLVI

-167 LLSLLR
+167 LLALLR
-173 QEGKEP
+173 NEGKEP

-194 RDRPFEESFTGF
+194 RDREMVDTFTGF
-206 SEQPNYADAQQVGR
+206 SEQPKYTDAQAVGEE
-220 ALIDA
+220 LIAA

-230 DDVDG
+230 DDDG
-235 GPGEDDILGVDE
+235 TGGAGADGILGVDE

-283 EDRAAGRTGDS
+283 DDREHGAAPGNDS

-301 FEPSAEMLLD
+301 FEPSAEGLLD
-311 ALLPKYITT
+311 ALLPKYVTT

-346 NAEELAKNLSRQA
+346 NAEELAKNLKRQA
-359 NQARQAEITQEIS
+359 NQARQAEITQELS
-372 EIVGGADA
+372 EIVGGSEA
-380 LVSAGADD
+380 LVAAGSGD

>member
-1 MSPSARPGRWA
+1 M
-12 TTPCPAWSGR
+12 
-22 SRRSTASSRPPTAR
+22 
-36 RCSSTSPKQRPWTRP
+36 
-51 SAVRRPSRSRR
+51 
-62 APDVAGNLRA
+62 AGSLRA

-97 IVRAQA
+97 IVRAQN

-122 ASSASLDHPLLTERQ
+122 AGSASLDHPLLTERSG
-137 DARRAAVLVI
+137 ARRVAVLVI

-167 LLSLLR
+167 LLGLLR
-173 QEGKEP
+173 SEGKDP

-184 GRKGETYYSF
+184 GRKGETYYRF
-194 RDRPFEESFTGF
+194 RDRAVVDSWTGF
-206 SEQPNYADAQQVGR
+206 SEQPGYEDAQEVGR

-230 DDVDG
+230 DDDETGGGADG
-235 GPGEDDILGVDE
+235 IEGVDE

-253 EFRSLLAQV
+253 EFRSLLSQV
-262 PVAKRMAPLEV
+262 PVAKRMAPLVV
-273 EEVEEFDYER
+273 EEVDEFRDEAQATQR
-283 EDRAAGRTGDS
+283 STE
-294 GVPTSYE
+294 VPTSYE
-301 FEPSAEMLLD
+301 FEPSAEALLD

-346 NAEELAKNLSRQA
+346 NAEELAKNLARQA

-380 LVSAGADD
+380 LVTSGSDN

>member
-1 MSPSARPGRWA
+1 MA
-12 TTPCPAWSGR
+12 
-22 SRRSTASSRPPTAR
+22 AS
-36 RCSSTSPKQRPWTRP
+36 
-51 SAVRRPSRSRR
+51 
-62 APDVAGNLRA
+62 LRA

-122 ASSASLDHPLLTERQ
+122 ASSASLDHPLLTEHENPK
-137 DARRAAVLVI
+137 RAGVLVI

-167 LLSLLR
+167 LLGLIR
-173 QEGKEP
+173 KEGKEP
-179 VLYVV
+179 VLFVV

-194 RDRPFEESFTGF
+194 RNRDMAQTFTGF
-206 SEQPNYADAQQVGR
+206 SEQPSYPDAQEVGS

-225 FTAGE
+225 FTAGA
-230 DDVDG
+230 DDDEGAGPDG
-235 GPGEDDILGVDE
+235 VLGVDE
-247 LHIVYT
+247 LHIVFT
-253 EFRSLLAQV
+253 EFRSLLSQV
-262 PVAKRMAPLEV
+262 PVAKRMVPLAV

-283 EDRAAGRTGDS
+283 EDREKDPAHGSGDS

-301 FEPSAEMLLD
+301 FEPSAEGLLD

-327 EAAASE
+327 ESAASE

-380 LVSAGADD
+380 LVSAGAGD

>member
-1 MSPSARPGRWA
+1 MA
-12 TTPCPAWSGR
+12 
-22 SRRSTASSRPPTAR
+22 AS
-36 RCSSTSPKQRPWTRP
+36 
-51 SAVRRPSRSRR
+51 
-62 APDVAGNLRA
+62 LRA

-122 ASSASLDHPLLTERQ
+122 ASSASLDHPLLTEHKNPK
-137 DARRAAVLVI
+137 RAGVLVI

-167 LLSLLR
+167 LLGLIR
-173 QEGKEP
+173 KEGKEP

-194 RDRPFEESFTGF
+194 RDREMAQTFTGF
-206 SEQPNYADAQQVGR
+206 SEQPTYPDAQEVGG

-230 DDVDG
+230 DDDEGAGKDG
-235 GPGEDDILGVDE
+235 VLGVDE
-247 LHIVYT
+247 LHIVFT
-253 EFRSLLAQV
+253 EFRSLLQQV
-262 PVAKRMAPLEV
+262 PVAKRMVPLAV

-283 EDRAAGRTGDS
+283 EDREHGESKSDS

-301 FEPSAEMLLD
+301 FEPSAEGLLD

-327 EAAASE
+327 ESAASE

-380 LVSAGADD
+380 LVSAGAGD